1 MSTSI
6 CSNRWECQWNR
17 AFETTRQ
24 IPGLP
29 KSCNTLDDLWNWGCG
44 VQYPW
49 TKCPITRLKAYH
61 SLNLTQASRI
71 HIVEPQ
77 WNPTIEA
84 QAIGRALRLG
94 QTQQVTVMR
103 YIMENTV
110 EQVVFSGRTIYHCQA
125 LTAV

>member
-1 MSTSI
+1 
-6 CSNRWECQWNR
+6 
-17 AFETTRQ
+17 
-24 IPGLP
+24 
-29 KSCNTLDDLWNWGCG
+29 
-44 VQYPW
+44 
-49 TKCPITRLKAYH
+49 
-61 SLNLTQASRI
+61 
-71 HIVEPQ
+71 VEPQ

-125 LTAV
+125 LTPVSKNILAIQKRKEKLAQFALKAGLEQSPSERFEVSGIHELIYYQVVFLLTQYRS